1 MQVWFQSGGADD
13 SGFTKTPIPFEKK
26 VPPTGPRDNSLVK
39 REFFL
44 SCLLKRSA

>member
-1 MQVWFQSGGADD
+1 MIVVLRKRPS
-13 SGFTKTPIPFEKK
+13 PLKK
-26 VPPTGPRDNSLVK
+26 RVPPTGPRDDSLVK